1 MILLRNLKKEDAS
14 ELQEYVYSDLST
26 EQVEALICDWDKKQF
41 NGKYF
46 EMYAIVSDEK
56 IVGTISLYQHSS
68 EVISIGPEI
77 FCEYRRKGFAKEA
90 MICACQMAK
99 EKGFKI
105 VSQQIRTN
113 NAASIAL
120 HRSLGFETSELV
132 FTNAKGNQVYIYLK
146 SLI

>member
-1 MILLRNLKKEDAS
+1 MIFLRNLEKEDAS
-14 ELQEYVYSDLST
+14 ELQEYGFSDLST

-41 NGKYF
+41 NGKFF

-68 EVISIGPEI
+68 EVVSIGPEV

-90 MICACQMAK
+90 MICACQKAK